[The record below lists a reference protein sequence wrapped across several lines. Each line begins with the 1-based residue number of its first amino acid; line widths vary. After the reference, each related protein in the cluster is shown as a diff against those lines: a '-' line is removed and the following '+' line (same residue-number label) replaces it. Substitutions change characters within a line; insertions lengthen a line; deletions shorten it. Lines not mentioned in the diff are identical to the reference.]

1 MDKFTPTLETVFA
14 MQEACQEGLYDDNV
28 REAVVDVLQ
37 NYQEVDVE
45 QLTVMLF
52 NVCAN
57 VSASVGSAL
66 ATTLFDTNKLDEIIL
81 GLNEADEQAVDTELQ
96 HLIENFH
103 E

>member
-1 MDKFTPTLETVFA
+1 MDKFTPTLETVFV
-14 MQEACQEGLYDDNV
+14 MSEACREGVFDDNV

-37 NYQEVDVE
+37 NYQELDVE

-52 NVCAN
+52 NLCAN

-66 ATTLFDTNKLDEIIL
+66 AVALFDTDKLDEVVL
-81 GLNEADEQAVDTELQ
+81 ELNETENQAIDAELEN
-96 HLIENFH
+96 LIQNFH